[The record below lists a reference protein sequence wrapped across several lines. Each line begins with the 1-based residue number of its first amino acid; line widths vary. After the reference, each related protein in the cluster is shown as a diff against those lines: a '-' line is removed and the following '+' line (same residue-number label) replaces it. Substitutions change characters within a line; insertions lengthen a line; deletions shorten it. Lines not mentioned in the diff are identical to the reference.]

1 MADASASPTVVEQ
14 VTKAPMAF
22 IDFCKKYWFMGP
34 IIVLVVMALGMALK
48 PWFTSLMTTHNADG
62 TATAAG
68 NGDKLPSILKSFLR
82 ISGFLVPVGFVLLGA
97 DYCYAACA
105 GHVPC
110 AVQSSHGWLSQ
121 VWGFVATLFSAGIV
135 FGISHLSAPDVL
147 DGVTMPGQGKTL
159 AYTPGAAQE
168 LSLYMQTSTKNKTAG
183 GQPLI
188 GVDSIVAIDTTVEQV
203 STGSNPIVSQD
214 LARLL
219 DYLQISSLFH
229 GTVLDKVTGT
239 GPILENGIA
248 FVGQGF
254 SRWGD
259 APTVTITVPSS
270 DPNDQTITKF
280 FTFPW
285 AQRTLG
291 DPSATCPWLLTLDNM
306 RFQIG
311 IAASTALAAVS
322 TGANTKGASAVRLGT
337 SYAISPLWRQ
347 NYLPYARL
355 DTPASGEDGLIF
367 QNFGGTGPAASKP
380 IDMILGL
387 AWLSSLAG
395 LPGNLTFDT
404 LTNIIGPDFG
414 LDDVKAIDM
423 LVLARRQA
431 QAVGRIGSNDYAN
444 DGNYVQGTPN
454 NGAALDKLLMLWLR
468 QPSLDMVPN
477 NLPKFTPDTKPKMRG
492 VFSVPR
498 TGPDAFLTLSL
509 RELSAAK
516 MAQQVTLSGGMMPAA
531 YRTAKHFKVPSKTIA
546 VT

>member
-1 MADASASPTVVEQ
+1 MADASPTVTEQ

-34 IIVLVVMALGMALK
+34 IIVLVLVGVGMALK
-48 PWFTSLMTTHNADG
+48 PWFTSLTTTKAADG
-62 TATAAG
+62 TITAAG
-68 NGDKLPSILKSFLR
+68 NGDKLPSVLRSLLR
-82 ISGFLVPVGFVLLGA
+82 ISGLLLPVGFVLLGA
-97 DYCYAACA
+97 DYAFAACA
-105 GHVPC
+105 GSVPC
-110 AVQSSHGWLSQ
+110 FVQSSSGWLGQ
-121 VWGFVATLFSAGIV
+121 VLGFLGGLLGLGVA
-135 FGISHLSAPDVL
+135 FGISHLSAPDTL
-147 DGVTMPGQGKTL
+147 DGVTMPGQGKSL
-159 AYTPGAAQE
+159 AYTPGATQE
-168 LSLYMQTSTKNKTAG
+168 LSLYMQTTTKNKTAG

-188 GVDSIVAIDTTVEQV
+188 GVDSIVAVDTTVEQV
-203 STGSNPIVSQD
+203 STGTNPILSQD

-229 GTVLDKVTGT
+229 GTILDKVTGT
-239 GPILENGIA
+239 GPILESGIS

-259 APTVTITVPSS
+259 APSVTITVPTT
-270 DPNDQTITKF
+270 DPNDVPLTKYF
-280 FTFPW
+280 VFPW

-291 DPSATCPWLLTLDNM
+291 DPSATCPWLRTLDNM

-322 TGANTKGASAVRLGT
+322 TDANTKNPSTVRLGT

-367 QNFGGTGPAASKP
+367 QNFGGTGPAASKAE
-380 IDMILGL
+380 DMVLGL
-387 AWLSSLAG
+387 AWLSKLAG

-414 LDDVKAIDM
+414 LEDVKAIDM

-431 QAVGRIGSNDYAN
+431 QSVGRIGAYDYAN
-444 DGNYVQGTPN
+444 DGNYVQGTVA
-454 NGAALDKLLMLWLR
+454 NGASLDKLLMLWLR
-468 QPSLDMVPN
+468 QPSLEMVPMA
-477 NLPKFTPDTKPKMRG
+477 LPKFNADTKPKLRG

-509 RELSAAK
+509 RELSSAK
-516 MAQQVTLSGGMMPAA
+516 IKEQVALSGGLMPST
-531 YRTAKHFKVPSKTIA
+531 YRKAKHFRNPSTLID